1 VLALRWKLYRDGQA
15 LLAVLPIVGIS
26 LPYAWP
32 HALLYTAPAF
42 VFVIWKFCLLFP
54 APLRGLAARILL
66 YPLPLIA
73 ILELLDVSKIEDPMT
88 LKLLDGFRTSTDHLN
103 TTLNDLVEI
112 LIIKEK
118 ESVDQVWVSFE
129 ETCRNVQASVKSQIE
144 DSGAMIHTN
153 FAAASGTN
161 FNPAYMESIF
171 LNLITNSIKYSKKES
186 KPIIFIYTVEVE
198 DYTQLIFEDNGLG
211 FNMAKVQ
218 NKIFGLYQKF
228 HNHPESKG
236 IGLYLVHSQITSLGG
251 SIEVES
257 EENEGT
263 KFIISFPHVK

>member
-1 VLALRWKLYRDGQA
+1 MR
-15 LLAVLPIVGIS
+15 
-26 LPYAWP
+26 
-32 HALLYTAPAF
+32 
-42 VFVIWKFCLLFP
+42 
-54 APLRGLAARILL
+54 APLTNLM
-66 YPLPLIA
+66 A

-88 LKLLDGFRTSTDHLN
+88 LKLLDGFRISTDHLN

-118 ESVDQVWVSFE
+118 DSVDQVWVSFE
-129 ETCRNVQASVKSQIE
+129 ETCRNVQESIKSQIV

-153 FAAASGTN
+153 FAVASGTR
-161 FNPAYMESIF
+161 FNPAYMESVF
-171 LNLITNSIKYSKKES
+171 LNLITNSIKFSKKDS
-186 KPIIFIYTVEVE
+186 KPIIFIYSVELE
-198 DYTQLIFEDNGLG
+198 NFTQLIFEDNGLG

-228 HNHPESKG
+228 HNHPDSKG

-251 SIEVES
+251 FIEVES

-263 KFIISFPHVK
+263 KFIISFPHSK